1 MEDMASEAGKRDQSR
16 PRQEVPAWL
25 RPLLSVWPAIGGQPK
40 DKDEEET
47 GDTGIRLSYDLKDT
61 LTDNRF
67 VGLWR
72 MATGFRGIYLAAV
85 VATGLA
91 ALSRSAVFYVLRY
104 FVDDV
109 LTDADLQWQIPWV
122 AAGITALALLQG
134 LFSFGMGRLAAQ
146 TAEGVARRLRN
157 YLYDHIQRL
166 TFTYHD
172 TMQTGELIQ
181 RATSDVDTLRRLF
194 QDQLIGIGRTGLL
207 FLVNIS
213 ALALLHGWLAL
224 LSIPMLPVVA
234 VASFFFFKR
243 METVFESYQSQ
254 DAAVSNRLQERLTGV
269 RVVKAFARQSYE
281 IDSFDEENWEKYR
294 RGVKIANLHTVFWPF
309 VEIMTGGQILFG
321 MYMASMMT
329 LSGEISLGTYVAF
342 IGLLAA
348 TIWPVQGIGRLV
360 AHVSTGLV
368 SLNRVQEIIRQERE
382 LLEDGSAP
390 TNERL
395 RGALQFRNVQFAY
408 ERPAAEES
416 GKANEGKTENKG
428 KAANKV
434 LQETRRRAFAERG
447 YVLRDINF
455 DVLPGQ
461 VIGLLGAT
469 GSGKSSLVNLLP
481 RFYDYSG
488 GNIILDDE
496 ELRDYARGFLRSQ
509 IGIVQQEPFLFSTTI
524 RNNITYGLVRD
535 VSDEEMEAAAKAAA
549 IHDVVQTFPKGYD
562 TLVGERGVTLSGGQ
576 KQRLTIARTLL
587 KDPAIL
593 LLDDATSSVDT
604 ETDATIRAA
613 LSRLMQGRTT
623 FIVAHRVQSVM
634 AADQI
639 LVMEAGRIIQRG
651 SHNELVSQPGVY
663 RQVFELQVQIEA
675 DLERE
680 IAEVVESAEVK
691 LNGLEE
697 GPRTPEGNGAPPESE
712 IPHTVSKG

>member
-321 MYMASMMT
+321 MYMASMMA

-348 TIWPVQGIGRLV
+348 TIWSVQGIGRLV

-382 LLEDGSAP
+382 QLEDGSAP

-408 ERPAAEES
+408 ETPAAEES
-416 GKANEGKTENKG
+416 GIAKEGKTENKG

-455 DVLPGQ
+455 DVQPGQ

-651 SHNELVSQPGVY
+651 SHNELVPQPGVY

-697 GPRTPEGNGAPPESE
+697 GPRTADENGAPPESE

>member
-1 MEDMASEAGKRDQSR
+1 MDDIATEAQERDQSG
-16 PRQEVPAWL
+16 PRQGLPPWL
-25 RPLLSVWPAIGGQPK
+25 RPLQRFWPTLSGQPNGK
-40 DKDEEET
+40 EAEEMS
-47 GDTGIRLSYDLKDT
+47 DTGLRLTYDLKDT
-61 LTDNRF
+61 LTPNRF

-72 MATGFRGIYLAAV
+72 MATGFRKIYLVAV
-85 VATGLA
+85 VAAGLA
-91 ALSRSAVFYVLRY
+91 ALSRSAVFYLLRF

-109 LTDADLQWQIPWV
+109 LTSADRQWQILWV
-122 AAGITALALLQG
+122 AAGIIVLALLQG

-157 YLYDHIQRL
+157 YLYDHMQRL

-254 DAAVSNRLQERLTGV
+254 DAAVSNRLQEKLTGV

-281 IDSFDEENWEKYR
+281 MERFEEENWEKYR
-294 RGVKIANLHTVFWPF
+294 RGVKIANLHTLFWPF
-309 VEIMTGGQILFG
+309 IEFLTGGQILFG
-321 MYMASMMT
+321 MYMASMMA
-329 LSGEISLGTYVAF
+329 LNGEISIGTYVAF

-348 TIWPVQGIGRLV
+348 TMWPVQGIGRLV

-382 LLEDGSAP
+382 LLEEGSAP
-390 TNERL
+390 TNKRL

-408 ERPAAEES
+408 ETPAAEES
-416 GKANEGKTENKG
+416 KEAKKG
-428 KAANKV
+428 KGANKD

-455 DVLPGQ
+455 DVQPGQ

-488 GNIILDDE
+488 GNITLDGE
-496 ELRDYARGFLRSQ
+496 ELRAYARGFLRSQ

-524 RNNITYGLVRD
+524 RNNITYGLGRD
-535 VSDEEMEAAAKAAA
+535 VSEEEMEAAARAAA

-576 KQRLTIARTLL
+576 KQRVTIARTLL

-604 ETDATIRAA
+604 ATDATIRAA

-623 FIVAHRVQSVM
+623 FIIAHRVQSVM
-634 AADQI
+634 TADQI

-680 IAEVVESAEVK
+680 IAEVVEAAEVK
-691 LNGLEE
+691 LEGLEE
-697 GPRTPEGNGAPPESE
+697 GPRTPDENGPPPEPE
-712 IPHTVSKG
+712 IPHSVSKG